1 MSGRSP
7 QGGLSPTMPLSDIRV
22 ADFSWV
28 GAGSFT
34 TKILADHGADVIK
47 VESSARLDGIRLSPP
62 FKDGLPGVNRSGYF
76 ADRNTSK
83 RSLAL
88 NLKSDEGREL
98 ALRLVSRSDIV
109 ANNFTPGVMERFGLG
124 WDDVR
129 GANPGLIYLAMSMQ
143 GSSGPARDHLGFG
156 LTIGAMVGLQ
166 HLTGLAE
173 REPVGMG
180 TNYPDHIPN
189 PMHAAFAVLAA
200 LRHRRRT
207 GEGQY
212 IDLAQTEPTLSVLG
226 ESILEASV
234 NGTVP
239 GRTGNTHPRYA
250 PHGVYACAGED
261 DWVALAVTSDEQ
273 WSVFAQLI
281 GFDSPQAW
289 ARESARKASEAE
301 IDAILAA
308 RIRRWDVEDLVV
320 RLGEIGI
327 PAGKVSTARDV
338 VEDPQL
344 LAREHWV
351 TLDHPEMGPSLYSAP
366 SFRLSRTPGALSRPA
381 PCLGEHTQEICR
393 SVLDLSEDEISE
405 LAAAGVLA

>member
-1 MSGRSP
+1 
-7 QGGLSPTMPLSDIRV
+7 MPLSGVRV

-34 TKILADHGADVIK
+34 TKVLADHGADVIK
-47 VESSARLDGIRLSPP
+47 VESSARVDSIRLSPP
-62 FKDGLPGVNRSGYF
+62 FKDGQAGVNRSGYF

-98 ALRLVSRSDIV
+98 ALTLVSQSDIV
-109 ANNFTPGVMERFGLG
+109 TNNFTPGVMERLGLG

-129 GANPGLIYLAMSMQ
+129 VHNPGLIYLAMSMQ

-173 REPVGMG
+173 REPIGTG

-189 PMHAAFAVLAA
+189 PTHAAFAVLAA

-234 NGTVP
+234 NGVEP
-239 GRTGNTHPRYA
+239 GRTGNSHPRFV
-250 PHGVYACAGED
+250 PHGVYACGGED
-261 DWVALAVTSDEQ
+261 EWIALAVTSDDQ
-273 WSVFAQLI
+273 WPALVRLV
-281 GFDSPQAW
+281 GLDPPVAW
-289 ARESARKASEAE
+289 SGELARKASEADL
-301 IDAILAA
+301 DALIAA
-308 RIRRWDVEDLVV
+308 RLQHWSVDDLVA
-320 RLGEIGI
+320 RLREAGI
-327 PAGKVSTARDV
+327 SAGKVSTARDV
-338 VEDPQL
+338 IQDPQL
-344 LAREHWV
+344 QARKHWV

-366 SFRLSRTPGALSRPA
+366 SFRLSRTPGALRRPA
-381 PCLGEHTQEICR
+381 PCLGEHTHEICR
-393 SVLDLSEDEISE
+393 SVLDLTEGEIE
-405 LAAAGVLA
+405 RLVENGVLS